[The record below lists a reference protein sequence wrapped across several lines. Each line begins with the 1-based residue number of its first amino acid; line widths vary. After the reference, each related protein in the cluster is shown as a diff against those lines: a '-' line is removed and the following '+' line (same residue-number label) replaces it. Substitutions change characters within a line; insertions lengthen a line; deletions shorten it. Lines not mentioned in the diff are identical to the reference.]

1 MSALSYK
8 AKENAVYV
16 IEDIEMDAPKTKTMM
31 GVLESLNIADKK
43 TLMVL
48 PEYQDN
54 LYLSARNIPN
64 LGSRLLSDINTYEL
78 MNADVLL
85 LLENTAKILTEE
97 VAA

>member
-8 AKENAVYV
+8 AKENALFV
-16 IEDIEMDAPKTKTMM
+16 IEDIVMDAPKTKTLMS
-31 GVLESLNIADKK
+31 VLENLNIAHKK

-54 LYLSARNIPN
+54 LYLSSRNIPN
-64 LGSRLLSDINTYEL
+64 VGSRLLSDINTYEL
-78 MNADVLL
+78 MNADVLV

-97 VAA
+97 AA

>member
-1 MSALSYK
+1 
-8 AKENAVYV
+8 
-16 IEDIEMDAPKTKTMM
+16 MM